1 MANGTLKVS
10 NIQTSSGSGTITLGQ
25 SGETI
30 SSSAA
35 MGSGMGKVLN
45 VYTNV
50 HTTADSTTST
60 SFVASS
66 SAITLTPVSSS
77 SRFLLIFNAVL
88 EVTNGGRPE
97 FTFYRD
103 STNLGGGH
111 NSSIVRDQDTSNINV
126 SYGMHKVDTPST
138 SSEIV
143 YKMFYRSSNGN
154 ATYPNAGGEAN
165 FTIMEIAVWVVF

>member
-1 MANGTLKVS
+1 MANGTLKVE

-30 SSSAA
+30 TSSAA

-50 HTTADSTTST
+50 NTTADSTTST

-77 SRFLLIFNAVL
+77 SKFLLLFNSVG

-97 FTFYRD
+97 FTFFRD
-103 STNLGGGH
+103 STNIGAGH
-111 NSSIVRDQDTSNINV
+111 NNSIVRDQDIGNINV
-126 SYGMHKVDTPST
+126 SYGMHKLDSPST
-138 SSEIV
+138 SSQIV
-143 YKMFYRSSNGN
+143 YKMFFRSDNGN
-154 ATYPNAGGEAN
+154 QLFAVAGGEAN
-165 FTIMEIAVWVVF
+165 FTIMEIAG